1 MRVPGR
7 PTGSGPDDV
16 SSGAMFTNVGWSELL
31 VLGVVALVVLGPER
45 LPEAARWLAGAIR
58 KVKEFAGT
66 AQQQLKDDFGT
77 DLEEFREPLKQL
89 NDLRGMSP
97 RALVTKH
104 LLDGDDSL
112 FTGDFDAAAPAG
124 GTAVTGTPS
133 TGPAPATSSTPPAV
147 RSGSSAPAAPPARP
161 AAGATPVW
169 DTDAT

>member
-1 MRVPGR
+1 
-7 PTGSGPDDV
+7 
-16 SSGAMFTNVGWSELL
+16 MFTNVGWSELL

-77 DLEEFREPLKQL
+77 DLDEFREPLKQI
-89 NDLRGMSP
+89 NELRGLSP

-112 FTGDFDAAAPAG
+112 FTGNFDDAAPAG
-124 GTAVTGTPS
+124 GAAAVTGTPS
-133 TGPAPATSSTPPAV
+133 TGPSPQTGPSQPTQPSQPPRTQPTPPT
-147 RSGSSAPAAPPARP
+147 RSGAA
-161 AAGATPVW
+161 PVW